1 VFNSSLNQPNDL
13 THFWTKKRVLITL
26 AVPLENS
33 NLKNNVNSFVNNIIG
48 DGVDRVSEMISTTA
62 TDRNRQKEF
71 KIDNK
76 LSTNSQQNEFNR
88 KPFDLE
94 QIKQHQ
100 YSGLVFEKQSIS
112 SQIIADDYSN

>member
-1 VFNSSLNQPNDL
+1 LDKKTSADNVSSSTGKFKL
-13 THFWTKKRVLITL
+13 TNETIN
-26 AVPLENS
+26 P
-33 NLKNNVNSFVNNIIG
+33 LKNNVNSFVNNIIG